1 MKLDVLQTNL
11 HAYRNSR
18 IRQGSEHF
26 NEWTMMA
33 YEIIDMKKTSKS
45 SSELGNG
52 QEQTVS

>member
-18 IRQGSEHF
+18 IRQGSENF

-52 QEQTVS
+52 